1 MVASI
6 QAKTM
11 AKGLFDLALAN
22 QDPVK
27 WLGELRRVAD
37 LAQDAALAKLLQNP
51 AVAFS
56 EKAKV
61 LSERAG
67 GLDKE
72 MVNTVRLLVEKGE
85 LGALGDV
92 MLEYQR
98 LLDAYHGVQ
107 GAETAEV
114 ATPIP
119 LDEQEKLALGER
131 LTAIIGH
138 PVVIKA
144 TVDPSLLGGIKI
156 KVGDKLIDGSI
167 RHKLD
172 LISKELV

>member
-1 MVASI
+1 
-6 QAKTM
+6 M
-11 AKGLFDLALAN
+11 AKGLFDLALAAK
-22 QDPVK
+22 DPVK

-37 LAQDAALAKLLQNP
+37 LTQDAALAKLLQDP
-51 AVAFS
+51 GLAFP

-72 MVNTVRLLVEKGE
+72 MVNTVRILLEKGE
-85 LGALGDV
+85 LSALGDV
-92 MLEYQR
+92 LFEYLR
-98 LLDAYHGVQ
+98 LLDSYHGVE

-119 LDEQEKLALGER
+119 LDEKEKLALGER

-167 RHKLD
+167 RHKLE